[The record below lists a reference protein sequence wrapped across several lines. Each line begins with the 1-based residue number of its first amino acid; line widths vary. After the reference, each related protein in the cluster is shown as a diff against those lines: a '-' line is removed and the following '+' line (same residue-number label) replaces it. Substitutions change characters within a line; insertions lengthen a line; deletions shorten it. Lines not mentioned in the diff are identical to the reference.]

1 VICDFYLPG
10 YKSGGSM
17 RTVVN
22 MIERLGDDFD
32 FHIITRDHDGN
43 TDKTPYNRVKID
55 DWNQINSAL
64 VMYVSRSKITLSNLK
79 RLIDEIRPDAI
90 YLNSYFSKLTVYT
103 LTLRKLRRISDLPIV
118 IAPEGELADSA
129 RQVKPTKKSLF
140 VKLSSMIGLYSNSI
154 WKFASE
160 HEVAH
165 AEGFC
170 GSGGKFFVAPNMPPK
185 SILPDHR
192 REDKP
197 PKESGHV
204 RLIYL
209 SRIHPIK
216 NLKFLLEL
224 LNDVAGNVELDVF
237 GPDDS
242 NDYFQACKDAA
253 AQLPKNITVV
263 FHGQVEHQH
272 VAKTLVNSHFFVLP
286 TLGENFGHVF
296 IEALAAGCP
305 LITSDK
311 TPWIGLA
318 EKQVGW
324 DIPLNR
330 PDEWKV
336 VIRHCVEMD
345 DEEYTKLSVIARSY
359 AQDWLEDRT
368 VEDATR
374 AVLNYSVSRN
384 SDR

>member
-1 VICDFYLPG
+1 
-10 YKSGGSM
+10 M

-22 MIERLGDDFD
+22 MIERLSDDFD
-32 FHIITRDHDGN
+32 FHVITRDHDGN
-43 TDKTPYNRVKID
+43 TDKTPYNNVKID
-55 DWNQINSAL
+55 DWNQIGPAR
-64 VMYVSRSKITLSNLK
+64 VMYMSRSKITFGNLSQ
-79 RLIDEIRPDAI
+79 LIHDVDPDSI

-103 LTLRKLRRISDLPIV
+103 SVLRKLGRIQNLPII
-118 IAPEGELADSA
+118 IAPEGELAQSA
-129 RQVKPTKKSLF
+129 RRVKSAKKSLF
-140 VKLSSMIGLYSNSI
+140 VKLSSLIGLYSNSI

-170 GSGGKFFVAPNMPPK
+170 GSGGKFFIAPNMLPK
-185 SILPDHR
+185 SILPGHQ
-192 REDKP
+192 REHKP
-197 PKESGHV
+197 AKEPGRV

-216 NLKFLLEL
+216 NLRFLLEL
-224 LNDVAGNVELDVF
+224 LKDISGNVELDVF

-253 AQLPKNITVV
+253 AQLPKNISVA
-263 FHGQVEHQH
+263 FHGQIEHQN
-272 VAKTLVNSHFFVLP
+272 VAKTLVGSHFFVLP

-311 TPWIGLA
+311 TPWTGLA
-318 EKQVGW
+318 EKQIGW
-324 DIPLNR
+324 DIPLER
-330 PDEWKV
+330 PDEWKR
-336 VIRHCVEMD
+336 VIRHCVDMN
-345 DEEYTKLSVIARSY
+345 DEEYTNLSLNARAY
-359 AQDWLEDRT
+359 AQQWLEDQT

-374 AVLNYSVSRN
+374 AVLIHSVGRAN
-384 SDR
+384 GTN